1 MDQIASKK
9 ATSMMMANLISEKDT
24 EEYNYGVKMLLEKKI
39 LRAGKIVAKKQT
51 INQPIPSC
59 VIIYHQPKSPRN

>member
-1 MDQIASKK
+1 MDQIASKI

-39 LRAGKIVAKKQT
+39 LRVGKIVAKKQT
-51 INQPIPSC
+51 INPPIPRC
-59 VIIYHQPKSPRN
+59 VIIYHQPKSPRT